1 MSAPETL
8 APVGMNGAMNAD
20 RRIPRRR
27 HGANRTQGPLRAV
40 MRRRGRGVTPWD
52 GSAGAASGAVLRT
65 SLRGSVDQRPRW
77 RPWHALGKDI
87 TGETRVIDL
96 TATPHLLIAGAT
108 GAGESVRRATA
119 RGPLAGACGR
129 SAG

>member
-1 MSAPETL
+1 MSASETL

-40 MRRRGRGVTPWD
+40 MRRRGRGVMPWD
-52 GSAGAASGAVLRT
+52 GSAAAAGGAVLRT
-65 SLRGSVDQRPRW
+65 TRRASVDQRPQC
-77 RPWHALGKDI
+77 RPRHALGTDI
-87 TGETRVIDL
+87 TAETQVIDL

-119 RGPLAGACGR
+119 RGPLAGACRR